1 MRAERLVAMLLLLQR
16 KRRLTAAE
24 AAAELEVSERTA
36 RRDLE
41 ALGMAG
47 LPVYSIQ
54 GRNGGWALA
63 GGGRTDLSGL
73 TESEVRTIFLLAGPS
88 SRATPELRAA
98 LRKLTRALPESFR
111 DTAEAASRS
120 VVVDPGSW
128 DRVGARPADPPL
140 LGPVQEVVVDGRRA
154 ILEYV
159 ARDRTS
165 TTRVVDPL
173 GLALKGSVWYLL
185 AGTEKGQR
193 TFRVDRMRSV
203 EATEEPVERPE
214 GFDLADAWGKVA
226 DEIEERRAPVRAKV
240 LVAKKDLSFLRYLFG
255 KRVLIGGPGA
265 DERVEV
271 EFRSASQRSLAGEVA
286 GLGGMIEVIEPAEVR
301 EVLARIAAELSE
313 LYRPAGRGSGRKVR
327 IGEVMS

>member
-1 MRAERLVAMLLLLQR
+1 MRADRLVAMLLLLQR
-16 KRRLTAAE
+16 KGRLTASE

-111 DTAEAASRS
+111 ATAEAASRS
-120 VVVDPGSW
+120 AVVDRGGW
-128 DRVGARPADPPL
+128 DRDGSRPSDPPL
-140 LGPVQEVVVDGRRA
+140 LGQVQQVVVDGRRA

-159 ARDRTS
+159 AGDGTS
-165 TTRVVDPL
+165 TRRVVDPL
-173 GLALKGSVWYLL
+173 GLALKGSLWYLL
-185 AGTEKGQR
+185 AETDKGQR
-193 TFRVDRMRSV
+193 TFRVDRMRSI
-203 EATEEPVERPE
+203 EATLEPVERPE
-214 GFDLADAWGKVA
+214 
-226 DEIEERRAPVRAKV
+226 
-240 LVAKKDLSFLRYLFG
+240 
-255 KRVLIGGPGA
+255 
-265 DERVEV
+265 
-271 EFRSASQRSLAGEVA
+271 
-286 GLGGMIEVIEPAEVR
+286 
-301 EVLARIAAELSE
+301 
-313 LYRPAGRGSGRKVR
+313 
-327 IGEVMS
+327 